1 MNKLGINTDYQQNS
15 SQLAKCL
22 RTFACALLGPTLAI
36 NSSIAQEADDPQQL
50 SWYQVEVI
58 IFTQHGYAGSE
69 QPPRK
74 TSLDFPDNILQLLDT
89 DYIGHNYP
97 LIDIDAPEAERAI
110 PVVEV
115 EDPALAFATPAF
127 GTEVAETLDPE
138 PLLTPLLARSFT
150 SSTDSE
156 ISAMQSVVEEVEPE
170 IEEEK
175 IYIPQYEKPFIKLD
189 RELRD
194 LNDSARA
201 LDRRAK
207 YNVVFH
213 EAWRFAADINAAH
226 PWVIIKAG
234 KQFEDR
240 HEIEGSLRF
249 YKSRFL
255 HFQSDLWLASFAA
268 EDSPGNSLDSSL
280 DDSLENREPAQWIEL
295 PAFPAIAEPSLSD
308 DQENLKSLEVSI
320 DEADLEN
327 FFIGTAA
334 IEISETEQ
342 KEEQEPNRYPLSSL
356 WVFDQSKRLEEQQS
370 YYLDHPKMG
379 ILVRI
384 KPHEVEITNPL
395 EEELE
400 PASDAQTASN

>member
-1 MNKLGINTDYQQNS
+1 MNRDYQQNS
-15 SQLAKCL
+15 PRRAKCL
-22 RTFACALLGPTLAI
+22 WTLACAMLGSTIAI
-36 NSSIAQEADDPQQL
+36 NSTIAQEDNDPQLL
-50 SWYQVEVI
+50 SWYQVEVV
-58 IFTQHGYAGSE
+58 IFTQQGYTGSE

-74 TSLDFPDNILQLLDT
+74 YSLGFPDNILQLLDT
-89 DYIGHNYP
+89 DYIGHNHP
-97 LIDIDAPEAERAI
+97 LIDFNATEPERAI

-115 EDPALAFATPAF
+115 EDPALAFATAAF
-127 GTEVAETLDPE
+127 GAEVSEPE
-138 PLLTPLLARSFT
+138 PLLTPLLANIETNNPS
-150 SSTDSE
+150 D
-156 ISAMQSVVEEVEPE
+156 ISVAQSIELPTELSIEKGAEPE
-170 IEEEK
+170 P
-175 IYIPQYEKPFIKLD
+175 IYIPEYEKPFIKLD

-213 EAWRFAADINAAH
+213 EAWRFGADKNAAD

-240 HEIEGSLRF
+240 FEIEGSLRF

-255 HFQSDLWLASFAA
+255 HFQSDLWLANFA
-268 EDSPGNSLDSSL
+268 DSSL
-280 DDSLENREPAQWIEL
+280 NSKEPTQWIEL
-295 PAFPAIAEPSLSD
+295 PAFPSIPEPSLSD
-308 DQENLKSLEVSI
+308 GQKNLKSLEVSI
-320 DEADLEN
+320 DEADLKN
-327 FFIGTAA
+327 FFIGTATS
-334 IEISETEQ
+334 ETSETEQ
-342 KEEQEPNRYPLSSL
+342 KEEQEEAPEPELLKETSYPLSSL

-379 ILVRI
+379 ILVII

-400 PASDAQTASN
+400 STSDTQTASN